1 MVRYKGRFLLIVV
14 LGMLSLLLFAPQS
27 FANAPSTSSAML
39 PDESWKQL
47 QELPQEVQVLITE
60 RLFPEVLKQVAPE
73 SQRAAR
79 EAIVRIAHEQQSDGL
94 LMRVDG
100 GYYLYGVDLRWGD
113 TLAFTANTEQMEW
126 LYVWADLKLGGYT
139 CTHITNDCS
148 NCYFT
153 MATSVLP
160 DRPGEWH
167 AYGTHHGEFPI
178 WKERSMDIGNF

>member
-100 GYYLYGVDLRWGD
+100 GYYLYGVDLQRGGHSRIYCKYG
-113 TLAFTANTEQMEW
+113 AN
-126 LYVWADLKLGGYT
+126 G
-139 CTHITNDCS
+139 
-148 NCYFT
+148 
-153 MATSVLP
+153 MAVRVGRSQTGWIHL
-160 DRPGEWH
+160 H
-167 AYGTHHGEFPI
+167 AYYKRLF
-178 WKERSMDIGNF
+178 